1 MEGLARVFNKLASPL
16 TAFLRRMKMFKRI
29 LLCLLLFVLIIPA
42 FAQSTAQKN
51 AEIVILMDTS
61 GTILPYYEDINNRVL
76 AEINN
81 KFVRKDDTVHV
92 LSFNADARYEMS
104 QKINSE
110 ADMSRVVS
118 RFLLLYQLGKNS
130 DFLTGLQYARQYV
143 SNLPE
148 KEERILI
155 IISDGIFNP
164 PASSQYKNYTDD
176 QIKNEIGLL
185 AGSIRKKGWKVYY
198 VKLPYPADAVIRNLD
213 GEEFYNAGNGQ
224 AGTSVSGSSSQAGG
238 ISGSS
243 GTDKGSTGLSSTS
256 GSQTGSAS
264 QGSAQGGSSGS
275 SASQGIGQ
283 SSTSGSAGSQGAG
296 QSGTSGSSG
305 SSSGSG
311 SSQGTLTDVSK
322 AFKDASGAAGSEL
335 PKDKNDEFTIT
346 DNAENLPLVNF
357 PEGGLEARGNKLDF
371 SFEVINNSEEDIELH
386 LTHIVIDNGLSTD
399 TIPVNSQNTKI
410 KSNDKTLIGAS
421 ALLPSAYKE
430 GNYNLIMR
438 LEFAEGKRVLP
449 QVVETSLAVFPTA
462 FQKLKE
468 SNGVWLILLGILLL
482 LLIIFLIIFFI
493 RRRGSG
499 SSKDNIGYTGSA
511 SQINYDEEDKR
522 YPHKLSEDDDH
533 AARLGSFT
541 TTTTTT
547 SSSYNNNSTDYSENG
562 KFAGTGT
569 SMYSADNLD
578 RVASQRQD
586 DEVLRKRVLA
596 ASFAAK
602 EPRGTYMSP
611 ANFFETIEIKRNKSG
626 MTEIY
631 VLNQN
636 RNIGRRNIHIMKPG
650 TSLTLGG
657 GKTDNF
663 LIFLVPFP
671 ARLAQVRYDG
681 QDYHLAILKP
691 EYFPYEKSN
700 VVNNCIGKTITLVS
714 DKGYHVY
721 FTFREY
727 ESPTE
732 KLNNVLTS
740 IKYDK

>member
-1 MEGLARVFNKLASPL
+1 MQWFLHKLASLL

-81 KFVRKDDTVHV
+81 KFVRKGDTVHV

-185 AGSIRKKGWKVYY
+185 AGNIRKKGWKVYY

-224 AGTSVSGSSSQAGG
+224 AGTSVSGSSSKAGG

-243 GTDKGSTGLSSTS
+243 GTDKGSAGSSSTS
-256 GSQTGSAS
+256 GSQTGSPS
-264 QGSAQGGSSGS
+264 QGSSQSG
-275 SASQGIGQ
+275 
-283 SSTSGSAGSQGAG
+283 TSGIAGSQGAG
-296 QSGTSGSSG
+296 QSSTSGSSG
-305 SSSGSG
+305 SSSDSG
-311 SSQGTLTDVSK
+311 SSQGSLTDVSK

-335 PKDKNDEFTIT
+335 SKDKNEEFTIT

-357 PEGGLEARGNKLDF
+357 PEGGLEAHGNKLDF
-371 SFEVINNSEEDIELH
+371 SFEVVNNSEEDIELH

-449 QVVETSLAVFPTA
+449 QVVETSLAVFPTT

-468 SNGVWLILLGILLL
+468 SNGIWLILLGILLL

-499 SSKDNIGYTGSA
+499 SSGNNIGYTGAA

-533 AARLGSFT
+533 AARLSSFT
-541 TTTTTT
+541 
-547 SSSYNNNSTDYSENG
+547 SSYNSTDYSENG

-586 DEVLRKRVLA
+586 DEVLRRRVLA

-611 ANFFETIEIKRNKSG
+611 ANFFETIEIKRNQSG

-691 EYFPYEKSN
+691 KYFPYEKSN
-700 VVNNCIGKTITLVS
+700 IVNNCIGKTVTIVS

-727 ESPTE
+727 ENPTE
-732 KLNNVLTS
+732 KLNNILTS
-740 IKYDK
+740 IKYE